1 MYMHHQFSSVFQK
14 LWKRTSVLIIWKI
27 KYRSMWKAQHW
38 FLYFWRNWIVFI
50 VILLVFC
57 QSRDGNFHSFH
68 IVSTLLL
75 VYNEPWWQLG
85 DYLARQELRTGGSEG
100 QPGQP
105 GEELQQ
111 EQGAGG
117 SGQELLPSKHHDG
130 PLDTLT
136 AHCSVQCYR
145 VLKIS
150 KNL

>member
-1 MYMHHQFSSVFQK
+1 MRENVVPYV
-14 LWKRTSVLIIWKI
+14 TSLAFVAITSLVIAGYGI
-27 KYRSMWKAQHW
+27 YRSFFVKK
-38 FLYFWRNWIVFI
+38 
-50 VILLVFC
+50 
-57 QSRDGNFHSFH
+57 
-68 IVSTLLL
+68 T
-75 VYNEPWWQLG
+75 
-85 DYLARQELRTGGSEG
+85 DYTYYEEG